1 MCYNVSIPIGKEKKM
16 FVRFR
21 LTFEFAATGNRVSM
35 FFRTKEEAEKAI
47 LLRSAQCPHKYTNFQ
62 IKRMEIK

>member
-1 MCYNVSIPIGKEKKM
+1 M

-21 LTFEFAATGNRVSM
+21 LTFEFAATGNKVSM
-35 FFRTKEEAEKAI
+35 FFRTREEAEKAI
-47 LLRSAQCPHKYTNFQ
+47 LTRTAQCPYKYSNFQ

>member
-1 MCYNVSIPIGKEKKM
+1 M

-21 LTFEFAATGNRVSM
+21 LTFEFAATGNKVSM

-47 LLRSAQCPHKYTNFQ
+47 LMRTAQCPHKYSNFQ